1 MTSDN
6 LALFRLEA
14 LKSSNEDLDEFM
26 SNRESALSRDFLL
39 QDDQVHED
47 KFKLS
52 SQKVIKLSID

>member
-39 QDDQVHED
+39 QDDQVQED
-47 KFKLS
+47 KFKSS
-52 SQKVIKLSID
+52 SQKVIRLSID